1 MKNILTSPFL
11 ILILVIGLT
20 VLFASCQRADSQG
33 GENSM
38 FKDVLISTT
47 WPGLNIE
54 LPGYNGPVKD
64 KLGVDLN
71 LTFKENGKAI
81 LKKGDQDLNL
91 KWKIKDDTLY
101 LTGSGIKAEASLEA
115 NWSSKELENFYLM
128 DIDNYP
134 VWFYSQAY
142 LDTLDD
148 KLKEIKEKDAKD
160 LAEWMDNSDVDLST
174 ASLEFAERLK
184 TYKFEKFTP
193 VSLANDKEKEEF
205 IKEYFKPLLTLGLE
219 KTSWDYFY
227 RDGGDKLLDAYEL
240 YVFNQELDPSERKAR
255 AGQEEFVPYEDIEK
269 YIGSRLATY
278 SDPYKYELQDMLMAS
293 ERYSQQYH
301 SLKMQ
306 IKEEGPAVFDAELLE
321 AWYHEQFGG
330 VRVLHMF
337 YPETKQ
343 HAWFLVEY
351 NSASDTPYYK
361 AASVSD

>member
-11 ILILVIGLT
+11 ILILIIGLT

-81 LKKGDQDLNL
+81 LKKGDQDINL

-148 KLKEIKEKDAKD
+148 KISENKNKKAKE
-160 LAEWMDNSDVDLST
+160 LAEWMDNLIVDLST
-174 ASLEFAERLK
+174 SSLGFADTLK
-184 TYKFEKFTP
+184 AYNFESFKPINF
-193 VSLANDKEKEEF
+193 ANDKEKEEF
-205 IKEYFKPLLTLGLE
+205 VENYFRPLLTMGLE
-219 KTSWDYFY
+219 KLSWEYHY
-227 RDGGDKLLDAYEL
+227 RDGGDRLLDAYES
-240 YVFNQELDPSERKAR
+240 YVFNHQLDPAERKAR

-278 SDPYKYELQDMLMAS
+278 SDPYKYELEDMLMAS

-306 IKEEGPAVFDAELLE
+306 IRDEEPVGFKAELLE

-337 YPETKQ
+337 YPDSKQ

-361 AASVSD
+361 GGSVTD